1 MAKENLVS
9 VVFST
14 EEMEQAKTNIDALLA
29 MLGPKCISLTPEERQ
44 EFGRIG
50 EKTENFSRKV
60 VQYMI
65 EQPEFTPNFI
75 DGEETKADFDAR
87 EFLKSLLKQL
97 NTLRNMADDTALLLG
112 FDLYQSE
119 LGYYQN
125 LGMLNERGVNGAKA
139 IYEDLKARFPGGKRR
154 KNNGKNDADKRDD

>member
-1 MAKENLVS
+1 MSKENLVS
-9 VVFST
+9 VVFTT
-14 EEMEQAKTNIDALLA
+14 EEVEQAKTNIDALLA
-29 MLGPKCISLTPEERQ
+29 LLGPKCISLTPEERQ
-44 EFGRIG
+44 DYGRIG

-87 EFLKSLLKQL
+87 EILKSLLKQL
-97 NTLRNMADDTALLLG
+97 TTLRNMADDTALLLG

-125 LGMLNERGVNGAKA
+125 LSMLNGRGVNGAKA
-139 IYEDLKARFPGGKRR
+139 IYEDLKARFPSSTRR